1 MKQYLTVVFNLVIVK
16 INIKESYVQMIKKIL
31 PLVLEIKVLSCTPC
45 DCYPL
50 IVHDFVHLK
59 SQRSTDVHK
68 QHN

>member
-1 MKQYLTVVFNLVIVK
+1 MKRFLTVVFNLVIVK

-31 PLVLEIKVLSCTPC
+31 PLVLEMKVLSCIPC

-50 IVHDFVHLK
+50 IVLDFVHSTL
-59 SQRSTDVHK
+59 QRSIDIHK